1 MSGPTGST
9 TLSHPFV
16 QTDPERASCVNKTDS
31 NNAENETRG
40 IDAAGSGFRSVI
52 RHKLTDRSW
61 CLLRR
66 RARREPMGRNRCG
79 RRMGHRRVRNI
90 DFTVNLIYPLL
101 SRCLVSRRTRKK
113 KKPRPIN
120 KVLSSRLSPGQHLQ
134 TAVVLLHET
143 IGSISQGV
151 FRGFLTIPK
160 PFVMEFNTHKRAEK
174 QWDGVNVD
182 DKQRAN
188 KINVLGNTR
197 GSSCREWEDTI
208 DITLMSLRVS
218 LA

>member
-9 TLSHPFV
+9 TLSRPFV

-52 RHKLTDRSW
+52 RLKLTDRSW

-101 SRCLVSRRTRKK
+101 SRCPVSRRTRKK
-113 KKPRPIN
+113 KKTPAHKQSPVFPSLSGSAPSDRCCALRRDNRIN
-120 KVLSSRLSPGQHLQ
+120 ISGCVQRISDNPKTICYGVQYTQKSWETMGRCECGRQTKSKQDQCFGKHSR
-134 TAVVLLHET
+134 
-143 IGSISQGV
+143 
-151 FRGFLTIPK
+151 
-160 PFVMEFNTHKRAEK
+160 
-174 QWDGVNVD
+174 
-182 DKQRAN
+182 
-188 KINVLGNTR
+188 
-197 GSSCREWEDTI
+197 
-208 DITLMSLRVS
+208 
-218 LA
+218 

>member
-1 MSGPTGST
+1 MSGPTGFT

-52 RHKLTDRSW
+52 RLKLTDRSW

-66 RARREPMGRNRCG
+66 RAGREPMGRNRCG

-101 SRCLVSRRTRKK
+101 SRCPVSRRTRKK
-113 KKPRPIN
+113 KPPAHKQSPVFPSLSGSAPSDRCCALTRDNRIN
-120 KVLSSRLSPGQHLQ
+120 
-134 TAVVLLHET
+134 
-143 IGSISQGV
+143 ISGCVQ
-151 FRGFLTIPK
+151 RISDNP
-160 PFVMEFNTHKRAEK
+160 NTHKRAEK

-197 GSSCREWEDTI
+197 GSWCREWEDTI

>member
-1 MSGPTGST
+1 MSGPTGFT

-52 RHKLTDRSW
+52 RLKLTDRSW

-101 SRCLVSRRTRKK
+101 SRCPVSRRTRK

-151 FRGFLTIPK
+151 FRGFLTIPIHTK
-160 PFVMEFNTHKRAEK
+160 ELRNNGTVWMWTTNKEQTRSMFWETLEVVHAESERRLLISL
-174 QWDGVNVD
+174 WC
-182 DKQRAN
+182 
-188 KINVLGNTR
+188 L
-197 GSSCREWEDTI
+197 WE
-208 DITLMSLRVS
+208 